1 MIIPLLPKPGDLV
14 KVKTK
19 LDGSK
24 LALVIESHYSSL
36 GVEWAV
42 KPLDHACTV
51 ICSPCDLEVI
61 SESR

>member
-24 LALVIESHYSSL
+24 LALVIEPHYSSF

-42 KPLDHACTV
+42 APLDHSRAV